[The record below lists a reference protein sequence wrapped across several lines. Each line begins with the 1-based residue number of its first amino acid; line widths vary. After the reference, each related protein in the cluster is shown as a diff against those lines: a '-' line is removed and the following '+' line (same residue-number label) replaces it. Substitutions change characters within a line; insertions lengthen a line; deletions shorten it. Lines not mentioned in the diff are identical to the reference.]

1 MRTAAWI
8 VWTIAGLGLGGA
20 VAKSISSLPSEVA
33 ASIQEKRQACEPAHE
48 EIKPDFITRQDVNGD
63 QIEDYILDYRKFI
76 CGIDQSFFCGTD
88 GCLTEVFASL
98 PDGTFKQVL
107 SGNVREIRLVRM
119 NGRPAMIL
127 VLHGSYCGKVG
138 AERCEKTLYWNGREF
153 NSAQ

>member
-1 MRTAAWI
+1 MRTAALI

-63 QIEDYILDYRKFI
+63 QVKDYILDYRNFI

-98 PDGTFKQVL
+98 PDGSFKQVL
-107 SGNVREIRLVRM
+107 SENVREIRFAQIK
-119 NGRPAMIL
+119 GRRAMIL
-127 VLHGSYCGKVG
+127 DLHGSYCGKVG
-138 AERCEKTLYWNGREF
+138 AARCDKMLYWNGHEF
-153 NSAQ
+153 ALAH